1 MKLLLIDNYDSFNY
15 LLAQYFEELDCSV
28 TVVNDQ
34 DKMSQKIRISPDFIC
49 ENYDA
54 IIISPGPKTP
64 KEAVFSRD
72 VVQLYAGKIPMLG
85 ICLGQQVIA
94 ECFGGNVVLGERPMH
109 GKISVIRH
117 NCQGIFKGLP
127 QNLKVARYHS
137 LIVDKLPNDFEI
149 DAQSEDGVIQAI
161 HQPKLKLW
169 ALQFH
174 PESLVTEYGHEMLN
188 NFLKVV

>member
-1 MKLLLIDNYDSFNY
+1 
-15 LLAQYFEELDCSV
+15 
-28 TVVNDQ
+28 
-34 DKMSQKIRISPDFIC
+34 
-49 ENYDA
+49 
-54 IIISPGPKTP
+54 
-64 KEAVFSRD
+64 
-72 VVQLYAGKIPMLG
+72 MLG

-109 GKISVIRH
+109 GKFLSFVI
-117 NCQGIFKGLP
+117 IVKEFFKGLP

-169 ALQFH
+169 ALQFQ
-174 PESLVTEYGHEMLN
+174 PK
-188 NFLKVV
+188 KV

>member
-1 MKLLLIDNYDSFNY
+1 
-15 LLAQYFEELDCSV
+15 
-28 TVVNDQ
+28 
-34 DKMSQKIRISPDFIC
+34 
-49 ENYDA
+49 
-54 IIISPGPKTP
+54 
-64 KEAVFSRD
+64 
-72 VVQLYAGKIPMLG
+72 MLG

-174 PESLVTEYGHEMLN
+174 PESLVTEYGDEMLN